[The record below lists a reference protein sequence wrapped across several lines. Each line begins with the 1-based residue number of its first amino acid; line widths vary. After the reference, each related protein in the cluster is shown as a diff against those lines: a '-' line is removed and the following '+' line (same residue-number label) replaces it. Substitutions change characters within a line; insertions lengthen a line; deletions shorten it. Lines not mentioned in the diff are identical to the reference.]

1 MAAIQSMTRRETILT
16 PVLLLK
22 LFLVPALIYLVTA
35 IGRRWGPDVAGWCS
49 ALPIVAGPILLTMAL
64 EQGTGFA
71 ATAAGHTLLA
81 VVAILVFSIA
91 YAWASGRLGI
101 GAAMTVALLA
111 WAASVAALQHV
122 ALAPLPGFVLVVCLL
137 ALAPSLFPD
146 IGAGAAPAATRPGG
160 DLAPRMLAGAV
171 LSLCVSLGAAAMGAR
186 LSGFL
191 AMFPVM
197 STILTGFSH
206 RACGRAF
213 AVTLLRGMVR
223 GYYAFAAFC
232 LVLSLGLREG
242 ALASSFCSAALA
254 ALAVQWLT
262 RRRPAALARRA

>member
-1 MAAIQSMTRRETILT
+1 MT
-16 PVLLLK
+16 PVLVLK
-22 LFLVPALIYLVTA
+22 LLLVPALIYLVTA
-35 IGRRWGPDVAGWCS
+35 IGRRWGPEVAGWFS

-64 EQGTGFA
+64 EQGAGFA
-71 ATAAGHTLLA
+71 AAAAGHTILA

-91 YAWASGRLGI
+91 YAWASARLGI
-101 GAAMTVALLA
+101 GAAMAVSLLA
-111 WAASVAALQHV
+111 WAASVAALQAV
-122 ALAPLPGFVLVVCLL
+122 ELAPLPGFLLVVCLL

-146 IGAGAAPAATRPGG
+146 LDAGAVPAGARPGG
-160 DLAPRMLAGAV
+160 DLAPRMIAGAA
-171 LSLCVSLGAAAMGAR
+171 LSLSVSLGAAAMGAR

-242 ALASSFCSAALA
+242 TLVSSFCIAALA
-254 ALAVQWLT
+254 ALVVQWLT
-262 RRRPAALARRA
+262 RRRPAAAPKRA